1 MRTFKRRK
9 FTRRFKRFNGRF
21 KSSKGKFHN
30 PTPTWKPSKSD
41 QLTTSLS
48 FKSSLNTSQSVPDRY
63 LTWLTFENAGFV
75 GGAVSAASYSFGL
88 NNVVAPFGT
97 ANTGTVTIPN
107 PFVAVAT
114 GNPAALKN
122 LLFNATTSTGLW
134 SRVRVWSVRVDIE
147 FGYISSF
154 STGTS
159 TGAAVHVGAAL
170 IIGTSTSYAAVTG
183 LSNGPKSKAMT
194 IISGTKPS
202 MLQMVY
208 SIPALLG
215 VKKDHFSGPLVGSD
229 QSFGTMPNQYCALQ
243 FGFATANGAN
253 LGSDSFTFRIRM
265 QQHCEFYNRVDT
277 ALLQ

>member
-1 MRTFKRRK
+1 M
-9 FTRRFKRFNGRF
+9 
-21 KSSKGKFHN
+21 
-30 PTPTWKPSKSD
+30 
-41 QLTTSLS
+41 TTTLS
-48 FKSSLNTSQSVPDRY
+48 FRGSLATSQPVPDRY
-63 LTWLTFENAGFV
+63 LTWLTFENAGFI
-75 GGAVSAASYSFGL
+75 GGAVSAASYSFGI

-114 GNPAALKN
+114 GNPLGLKN
-122 LLFNATTSTGLW
+122 LLFNASTSTGLYE
-134 SRVRVWSVRVDIE
+134 RVRVWTSRIDIE

-159 TGAAVHVGAAL
+159 TGAMVHVGAAP
-170 IIGTSTSYAAVTG
+170 IVGTTTSYAAVTG
-183 LSNGPKSKAMT
+183 LSNGPKSKAIS

-202 MLQMVY
+202 MISMIY

-215 VKKDHFSGPLVGSD
+215 INKAHFNGPLVGSD
-229 QSFGTMPNQYCALQ
+229 QSFTTQPSQYVALQ

-253 LGSDSFTFRIRM
+253 LGSDSFAFRIRM
-265 QQHCEFYNRVDT
+265 QMHCEFYNRVDT